1 MVAMVLHTPSG
12 ARRRSERPLTI
23 ARAPPLPVGC
33 EGSDRLI
40 AELLVEGLAG
50 EDEQAVAPGGHKH
63 HWSRHDGILS
73 ATNCDDGSKLLLTN
87 RQVYLHGSAAER
99 GGLPRNG
106 QGHAALQACRI
117 TPTLRRQILPVAYLG
132 AGRHDRW
139 RTSPSDPIRK
149 SSGTSRSKERL

>member
-1 MVAMVLHTPSG
+1 MVLHTPSG

-23 ARAPPLPVGC
+23 ARAPPPSVGC

-87 RQVYLHGSAAER
+87 RQVYFHRLGRR
-99 GGLPRNG
+99 GE
-106 QGHAALQACRI
+106 GHIAICGPI
-117 TPTLRRQILPVAYLG
+117 SIGPT
-132 AGRHDRW
+132 D
-139 RTSPSDPIRK
+139 
-149 SSGTSRSKERL
+149 SSGSGARAPPLAVRAH